1 MSWLLAVLLSAAAR
15 SGDRPHPYVL
25 GVDDVI
31 SISVVR
37 HPEYA
42 CSMPIPIGGK
52 VSIPV
57 LGEIVAAGRTIE
69 DIDKELT
76 ERLAD
81 RLNHPEVAVTL
92 VTPRMRMVAVIGDVK
107 TPGNWPMKPEW
118 RVTEAVAAAGGL
130 MIPTEKSVCRLYRQ
144 GEPDRE
150 VRLSEILRDGEGA
163 TNFQLREGDTIS
175 VQSKKTVRVYVAG
188 CVTLPGQYDL
198 DEPATAVIALA
209 KAGGQLTTSQPVT
222 PSLSRAFVT
231 RNGKKI
237 PVNLSDVVQKGQVQK
252 DVPLEDQDVL
262 TIPPLQSKVAV
273 FGEVGTPGWY
283 ELPDDRD
290 VYLSD
295 ALAKSGGILRSGVMA
310 SIVILK
316 RDGPKTTKLTYDF
329 RKYLKN
335 ADAKSNPKLE
345 PDDIVVINASKRTD
359 FEKLLA
365 PLLSIGVINTIGKL

>member
-1 MSWLLAVLLSAAAR
+1 
-15 SGDRPHPYVL
+15 
-25 GVDDVI
+25 
-31 SISVVR
+31 
-37 HPEYA
+37 
-42 CSMPIPIGGK
+42 
-52 VSIPV
+52 
-57 LGEIVAAGRTIE
+57 
-69 DIDKELT
+69 
-76 ERLAD
+76 
-81 RLNHPEVAVTL
+81 
-92 VTPRMRMVAVIGDVK
+92 
-107 TPGNWPMKPEW
+107 
-118 RVTEAVAAAGGL
+118 
-130 MIPTEKSVCRLYRQ
+130 
-144 GEPDRE
+144 
-150 VRLSEILRDGEGA
+150 
-163 TNFQLREGDTIS
+163 
-175 VQSKKTVRVYVAG
+175 
-188 CVTLPGQYDL
+188 
-198 DEPATAVIALA
+198 
-209 KAGGQLTTSQPVT
+209 VT